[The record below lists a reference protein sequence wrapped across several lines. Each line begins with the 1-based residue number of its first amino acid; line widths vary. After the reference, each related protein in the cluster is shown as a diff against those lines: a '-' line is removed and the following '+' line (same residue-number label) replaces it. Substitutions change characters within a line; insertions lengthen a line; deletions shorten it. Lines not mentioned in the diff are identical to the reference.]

1 VGENDGMESTFKEL
15 LKLCQGD
22 LTEITKKLQYIVQ
35 NEKNEDKLRKEL
47 IDQGRKMN
55 DLRAEHERTSFEMD
69 Q

>member
-1 VGENDGMESTFKEL
+1 MESTFKEL

>member
-1 VGENDGMESTFKEL
+1 
-15 LKLCQGD
+15 
-22 LTEITKKLQYIVQ
+22 LTEITKKLQYIVS

>member
-1 VGENDGMESTFKEL
+1 MESTFKEL

-22 LTEITKKLQYIVQ
+22 LTEITKKLQYIVS